1 MLVTLW
7 GQRVEDTTADHKARV
22 FIEQRKSYG
31 KNNETKPNH

>member
-31 KNNETKPNH
+31 KK